1 MVQVIVAVFVVGLI
15 LTPFA
20 DDDDADEVVQQGA
33 TMIEGHSTTTAAITA
48 RVTTRPTEASGKFD
62 QTWEKKYDETSC
74 TEWRA
79 DMTENERR
87 MAAADMLT
95 GGRSVDGTNELPSDR
110 VIADFQR
117 NVSTACEA
125 DGRQTIADMATGV
138 FLIDK
143 APWQE

>member
-1 MVQVIVAVFVVGLI
+1 MFVLALVVA
-15 LTPFA
+15 PFA
-20 DDDDADEVVQQGA
+20 DDDAEEVVQVGA
-33 TMIEGHSTTTAAITA
+33 SMIEGLSTTTEATTATTTA
-48 RVTTRPTEASGKFD
+48 RATTRPTEVGGKFD

-87 MAAADMLT
+87 IAAADMLT
-95 GGRSVDGTNELPSDR
+95 GGRSVDGIKELPSDR
-110 VIADFQR
+110 LIADFQR

-125 DGRQTIADMATGV
+125 DGGQTIADMATGV

-143 APWQE
+143 AHWQE